1 MSVDQSLLSLF
12 TQASLLV
19 KLVMLLLL
27 SASVVS
33 WMIIFQR
40 RRVFS
45 LANHA
50 NRHFEDQF
58 WSGGDLS
65 RLYQRLARHT
75 ASEHKEEPG
84 TQQLFLAGFREYLR
98 LVKQPGMAS
107 AAVMEGVQRAMRIA
121 YAREMDRLEKHLTWL
136 ATIGSVSPYVGL
148 FGTVWGIMNA
158 FRALGVVQ
166 QATLSMVAPGISE
179 ALVATA
185 MGLFAAIP
193 AVVAYNRYASL
204 VQKSANQYATFVD
217 ELTSVLHRQVHSHT
231 ATMQTEVEQQRQDTS
246 AEYGEPLYQ
255 P

>member
-1 MSVDQSLLSLF
+1 VSVDQSLLSLF
-12 TQASLLV
+12 TQASFLV

-27 SASVVS
+27 FASVIS

-40 RRVFS
+40 RRAFAI
-45 LANHA
+45 ANSA
-50 NRHFEDQF
+50 AQRFEDQF
-58 WSGGDLS
+58 WSGGDLT
-65 RLYQRLARHT
+65 RLYQRLSMQTHPNKA
-75 ASEHKEEPG
+75 EEPG
-84 TQQLFLAGFREYLR
+84 SQQLFLAGFREYLR
-98 LVKQPGMAS
+98 LLKQPTIES
-107 AAVMEGVQRAMRIA
+107 AAIMEGVQRAMRIA

-204 VQKSANQYATFVD
+204 VQRSSNQYATFVD
-217 ELTSVLHRQVHSHT
+217 ELTSILHRQVHSQTT
-231 ATMQTEVEQQRQDTS
+231 AMRMEEQESRNQEPAFD
-246 AEYGEPLYQ
+246 EPLYQ
-255 P
+255 L